1 MRGFRTAVIVPGVVL
16 LGLLAGCSTPAPQS
30 SGVSTSAKPGLN
42 EAGEGNG
49 SFTDSYPLPD
59 CTGQDP
65 ASCSYDGF
73 DPAVDGFSF
82 ANWGGE
88 GNLGATE
95 LIALFGKRAACAK
108 VTRDGCVLYPAARQ
122 WAAQINES
130 MAGGHCEGMAV
141 MAARLFRGDAKPT
154 DLDPAAAATFGLT
167 QDDPD
172 VARAID
178 VWFATQ
184 YLAPVE
190 KAYAA
195 FSKYQPSEIAA
206 ELAAGLQRGDGY
218 TMGIY
223 SEAGG
228 HAVTPIAVTPD
239 GDRIAVSVYD
249 NNFPGTV
256 QRIMIDPA
264 SEHWSYAM
272 GSTNP
277 DAPSDGWEGGVGT
290 IDLTPMDSRA
300 LPAPAPFANRRSRGA
315 AGRTANTS
323 ELLVTSPDPD
333 ARLGFMLTINGQ
345 TYDTTDPTVALPAG
359 VVARS
364 VLGAVRSG
372 KGMKVSVDGSLVT
385 SFKAAPTPANG
396 GPAQPPVTMS
406 VDSGSSPRVTLRQ
419 DADESG
425 EDDASMSVDSSGS
438 IDVAAADGAD
448 AEVNVSNGVSSVDFP
463 LPDGIDMS
471 VDPGEQDGVADVG
484 FVDEDGNIVGTYE
497 VDDETEDGSVVDST
511 AVFDSDSGDFDVTSE
526 DAEVFYVSAEVFAML
541 VPGARYNDKVV
552 PGVAEYDPDTGA
564 LILPDGY
571 EEPEYYDES
580 GSDSSDSTDE
590 SDGDYVEPDIIDET
604 DSDGS
609 DSTGGD
615 EVSGD
620 GVSANPTGDDPAG

>member
-1 MRGFRTAVIVPGVVL
+1 MAVVVPSAVL
-16 LGLLAGCSTPAPQS
+16 LGLLAGCSPAAPQS
-30 SGVSTSAKPGLN
+30 SLESPSTNAGLN
-42 EAGEGNG
+42 AEREDEE
-49 SFTDSYPLPD
+49 SFADSYPLPD

-65 ASCSYDGF
+65 AACSFNGF

-88 GNLGATE
+88 GQLGATE

-108 VTRDGCVLYPAARQ
+108 VKRNRCVLYPAARQ

-154 DLDPAAAATFGLT
+154 DLDPAAAATFALA

-178 VWFATQ
+178 MWFATQ

-190 KAYAA
+190 KAYTA
-195 FSKYQPSEIAA
+195 FQKYQPSEIAA
-206 ELAAGLQRGDGY
+206 EVAAGLQRGDGY

-223 SEAGG
+223 SQDGG
-228 HAVTPIAVTPD
+228 HAVTPIAVSRD

-290 IDLTPMDSRA
+290 IELTPMGSRA
-300 LPAPAPFANRRSRGA
+300 LPAPAPFADRKRRGTL
-315 AGRTANTS
+315 GGTATTS
-323 ELLVTSPDPD
+323 ELLVTSPDPA
-333 ARLGFMLTINGQ
+333 ARVGFALTIDGQ
-345 TYDTTDPTVALPAG
+345 TYDTTDPTVVLPAG
-359 VVARS
+359 VVARP

-372 KGMKVSVDGSLVT
+372 KGMRVTVDGSLVK

-419 DADESG
+419 DADESN
-425 EDDASMSVDSSGS
+425 EDDASMSVDSSGT
-438 IDVAAADGAD
+438 IDVAASDGSD
-448 AEVNVSNGVSSVDFP
+448 AEVNVSNGVSSVNFP

-484 FVDEDGNIVGTYE
+484 FVDEDGNLVGIYP

-541 VPGARYNDKVV
+541 VPGARYDGKVV
-552 PGVAEYDPDTGA
+552 PGVAEYDPDTGE
-564 LILPDGY
+564 LVLPDGY

-590 SDGDYVEPDIIDET
+590 SDGEYVEPDIIDET

-609 DSTGGD
+609 DGTGGD
-615 EVSGD
+615 GVSGD
-620 GVSANPTGDDPAG
+620 GVSANPTGDGPAG